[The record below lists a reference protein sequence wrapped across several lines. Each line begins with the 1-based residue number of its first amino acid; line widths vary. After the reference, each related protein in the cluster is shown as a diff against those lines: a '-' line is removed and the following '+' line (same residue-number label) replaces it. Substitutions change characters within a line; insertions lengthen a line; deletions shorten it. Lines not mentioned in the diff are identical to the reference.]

1 MSLDSGDKDNMKD
14 IDPIDIV
21 TWNPITDEYGNIVA
35 SFYIKPTIALLD
47 FLNRQYGNGN
57 RAVMVQI
64 TDTQNPIYD
73 GKPLLAIVD
82 KSSDCVNGRQNFY
95 DSTGLY
101 VVTISVKWFGYPP
114 KSGKVIFKEGILNG
128 TDKNLTNAKTN
139 FSDNV
144 TKESFT
150 YDHLNEDNEENDN
163 EDNEENDNEDNEDNL
178 KDELNQEKDD
188 RIVEHFRS
196 RKVDRK
202 MIIKMILVM
211 TVVLLLLILSGFLCG
226 NGSDK

>member
-1 MSLDSGDKDNMKD
+1 MSSDSGDNDNMKD
-14 IDPIDIV
+14 MDPIDIV

-35 SFYIKPTIALLD
+35 SFYIKPNIALLD

-64 TDTQNPIYD
+64 TGTENPIYD

-82 KSSDCVNGRQNFY
+82 KSSDCANGRQNFY
-95 DSTGLY
+95 DATGLY

-114 KSGKVIFKEGILNG
+114 KSGKVIFKEGILDG
-128 TDKNLTNAKTN
+128 TDKNLKDAKTN
-139 FSDNV
+139 LSSEKE

-150 YDHLNEDNEENDN
+150 YYDQDN
-163 EDNEENDNEDNEDNL
+163 EDNEDNDYEDNL
-178 KDELNQEKDD
+178 KDELNHQKDD

-202 MIIKMILVM
+202 MVIKMILVM
-211 TVVLLLLILSGFLCG
+211 CLVLLLLILSGFLCG
-226 NGSDK
+226 SDADQ

>member
-1 MSLDSGDKDNMKD
+1 MSSDSGDKDNVDNMKD
-14 IDPIDIV
+14 MDPIDIV

-35 SFYIKPTIALLD
+35 SFYIKPSIALLD

-95 DSTGLY
+95 DATGLY

-114 KSGKVIFKEGILNG
+114 KNGKVTFKEGILDG
-128 TDKNLTNAKTN
+128 TDKNLKDAKTN
-139 FSDNV
+139 LTSEKE
-144 TKESFT
+144 TKESFEPFNF
-150 YDHLNEDNEENDN
+150 YNENEDNQENEENDY
-163 EDNEENDNEDNEDNL
+163 EDNL
-178 KDELNQEKDD
+178 KDELNHQKDD

-202 MIIKMILVM
+202 MVIKMILVM
-211 TVVLLLLILSGFLCG
+211 CLVLLLLILSGFLCG
-226 NGSDK
+226 SDADQ

>member
-1 MSLDSGDKDNMKD
+1 MSSDSGDKDIDNMKD
-14 IDPIDIV
+14 MDPIDIV

-64 TDTQNPIYD
+64 TETQNPIYD

-95 DSTGLY
+95 DATGLY

-114 KSGKVIFKEGILNG
+114 KSGKVIFKEGILDG
-128 TDKNLTNAKTN
+128 TDKNLSDAKTN
-139 FSDNV
+139 LSDNE

-150 YDHLNEDNEENDN
+150 YNHFNEENDN
-163 EDNEENDNEDNEDNL
+163 EDNEDNEDNL

-211 TVVLLLLILSGFLCG
+211 AVVLLLLVLSGFLCG
-226 NGSDK
+226 SDADK